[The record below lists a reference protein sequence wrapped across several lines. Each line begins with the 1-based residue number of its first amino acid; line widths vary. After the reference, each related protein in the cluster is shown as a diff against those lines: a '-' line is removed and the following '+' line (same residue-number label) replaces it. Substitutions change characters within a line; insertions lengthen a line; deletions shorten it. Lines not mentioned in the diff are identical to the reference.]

1 MSTTTIS
8 PQSVYQDALVNYLVS
23 MARAVETTVGR
34 AMRALLERDVS
45 LASQVL
51 LNEPRINE
59 MEIIIDEQ
67 AVRLLRAKELGEER
81 IRLIVATLKIN
92 NDLERMGDL
101 AQNIAARAQ
110 ELGRHPPI
118 RLPAEFA
125 TMVETVRTMV
135 RGALDA
141 LVDSDV
147 QIARRVLAAD
157 QTVDRIHQQMFLE
170 MKEVA
175 RQNPDNMEAPIS
187 VLSASRNLERI
198 ADQCTNIA
206 EDVIFMVEGEIVRH
220 RRRR

>member
-1 MSTTTIS
+1 MTKHLLRDLEHLKKQLMLVGSMVEEAILKATT
-8 PQSVYQDALVNYLVS
+8 
-23 MARAVETTVGR
+23 
-34 AMRALLERDVS
+34 ALLDRRPELVAEVLGGDDAIDSREVRVEEECLKI
-45 LASQVL
+45 LALHQPVAG
-51 LNEPRINE
+51 
-59 MEIIIDEQ
+59 D
-67 AVRLLRAKELGEER
+67 LRY
-81 IRLIVATLKIN
+81 IVAVLKVN

>member
-1 MSTTTIS
+1 MTKHLLRDLEHLKKQLMLVGSMVEDAILKATT
-8 PQSVYQDALVNYLVS
+8 
-23 MARAVETTVGR
+23 
-34 AMRALLERDVS
+34 ALLDRRPELVAEVLGGDDAIDSREVRVEEECLKI
-45 LASQVL
+45 LALHQPVAG
-51 LNEPRINE
+51 
-59 MEIIIDEQ
+59 D
-67 AVRLLRAKELGEER
+67 LRY
-81 IRLIVATLKIN
+81 IVAVLKVN

-101 AQNIAARAQ
+101 ASNIAARAQ

-118 RLPAEFA
+118 RLPAEFG
-125 TMVETVRTMV
+125 TMVQTVHTMV

-147 QIARRVLAAD
+147 DIARRVLAAD
-157 QTVDRIHQQMFLE
+157 DTVDRIHQQMFRE

-175 RQNPDNMEAPIS
+175 RLNPDNLEAPIS